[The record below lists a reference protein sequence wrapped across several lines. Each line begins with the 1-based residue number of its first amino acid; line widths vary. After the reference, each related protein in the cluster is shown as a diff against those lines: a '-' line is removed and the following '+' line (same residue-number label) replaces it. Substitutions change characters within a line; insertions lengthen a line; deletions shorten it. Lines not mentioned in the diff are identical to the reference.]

1 MAKMAEFC
9 THIALTY
16 SAPKDFREA
25 YDNASLL
32 ISFVGSLGY
41 VLHETLSGN
50 ENDAATVA
58 WLVKDLCG
66 ELERRLHVLDDFHT
80 ASRQEG

>member
-1 MAKMAEFC
+1 MAKIAEFC
-9 THIALTY
+9 THVALTY
-16 SAPKDFREA
+16 DAPQNFQEA

-50 ENDAATVA
+50 DNDAATVA
-58 WLVKDLCG
+58 WLVKDFCE
-66 ELERRLHVLDDFHT
+66 ELKRRLHVLDEFHT
-80 ASRQEG
+80 ATRKEG